1 MKIDVI
7 IDNQAP
13 NQQVGPQ
20 LLRKVGD
27 RLAAEHGLSFHFS
40 LDGKHY
46 LVDTGA
52 SGAFIE
58 NMEMLSGNGVCKV
71 EEIDAVF
78 ISHGHNDHT
87 GGLRK
92 FFEHNSKAP
101 VYLHNSIRGNYFYSC
116 RPKNG
121 VREARN
127 IGMEQALFADYG
139 HRFTEIGE
147 TTSITEKITL
157 IPLSGRRR
165 FPTPMGNEFLY
176 CNDLPDNFTH
186 EVAVL
191 VEYAPEEFAVIS
203 PCSHNGIL
211 NILEDCR
218 EWIERK
224 YGNGSKSGSNA
235 GMWRKVD
242 CAEMIKHFVGGLH
255 YVDYLL
261 MGQGEIEAA
270 SILETASIIKEK
282 YPHLKIHTGHCTCT
296 RAAQLLADA
305 LGEQCSIFCSG
316 CTISLL

>member
-13 NQQVGPQ
+13 NQQVGPR

-58 NMEMLSGNGVCKV
+58 NMEILSGDGVCKV
-71 EEIDAVF
+71 EDVDAVF

-157 IPLSGRRR
+157 IPLSGRRD

-211 NILEDCR
+211 NILEECR
-218 EWIERK
+218 EWIGK
-224 YGNGSKSGSNA
+224 G
-235 GMWRKVD
+235 
-242 CAEMIKHFVGGLH
+242 CIKHFIGGLH

-261 MGQGEIEAA
+261 MGQGEKEAA
-270 SILETASIIKEK
+270 SILETASILKEK

-296 RAAQLLADA
+296 RAAQLLSDA
-305 LGEQCSIFCSG
+305 LGAQCSIFCSG
-316 CTISLL
+316 CTINLL

>member
-13 NQQVGPQ
+13 NQQVGPR

-58 NMEMLSGNGVCKV
+58 NMEILSGDGVCNV

-116 RPKNG
+116 RPKNV

-139 HRFTEIGE
+139 YRFTEIGE

-157 IPLSGRRR
+157 IPLSGRRD

-218 EWIERK
+218 EWIGK
-224 YGNGSKSGSNA
+224 G
-235 GMWRKVD
+235 
-242 CAEMIKHFVGGLH
+242 CIKHFIGGLH

-261 MGQGEIEAA
+261 MGQGEKEAA

>member
-1 MKIDVI
+1 MELHVI
-7 IDNQAP
+7 IDNLP
-13 NQQVGPQ
+13 SGKMPQ
-20 LLRKVGD
+20 LHS
-27 RLAAEHGLSFHFS
+27 EHGLSFHFS

-58 NMEMLSGNGVCKV
+58 NMEMLSGDGVCKV
-71 EEIDAVF
+71 EDVDAVF

-101 VYLHNSIRGNYFYSC
+101 VYLHNSIRGNFFYSC

-121 VREARN
+121 VRKARN

-157 IPLSGRRR
+157 IPLSGRRD

-218 EWIERK
+218 EWIGK
-224 YGNGSKSGSNA
+224 G
-235 GMWRKVD
+235 
-242 CAEMIKHFVGGLH
+242 CIKHFIGGLH

-261 MGQGEIEAA
+261 MGQGEKEAA

-296 RAAQLLADA
+296 RAGQLLADA

-316 CTISLL
+316 YTINLL

>member
-13 NQQVGPQ
+13 SQQVGPR

-27 RLAAEHGLSFHFS
+27 RLSAEHGLSFHFS

-58 NMEMLSGNGVCKV
+58 NMEMLSGNGVCNV

-101 VYLHNSIRGNYFYSC
+101 VYLHNSIR
-116 RPKNG
+116 
-121 VREARN
+121 
-127 IGMEQALFADYG
+127 
-139 HRFTEIGE
+139 
-147 TTSITEKITL
+147 
-157 IPLSGRRR
+157 
-165 FPTPMGNEFLY
+165 GNEFLY

-218 EWIERK
+218 EWIGK
-224 YGNGSKSGSNA
+224 G
-235 GMWRKVD
+235 
-242 CAEMIKHFVGGLH
+242 CIKHFIGGLH

-261 MGQGEIEAA
+261 MGQGEKEAA

-296 RAAQLLADA
+296 RAGQLLADA

>member
-1 MKIDVI
+1 MVLHTI
-7 IDNQAP
+7 IDNLPAKDATGAMLQS
-13 NQQVGPQ
+13 
-20 LLRKVGD
+20 
-27 RLAAEHGLSFHFS
+27 EHGLCFQFS
-40 LDGKHY
+40 LDGKNY

-52 SGAFIE
+52 SGAFIG
-58 NMEMLSGNGVCKV
+58 NMEMLSGNGVCNV
-71 EEIDAVF
+71 GDIDAVF

-101 VYLHNSIRGNYFYSC
+101 VYLHNSIRGNFFYSC

-127 IGMEQALFADYG
+127 IGMEQALFTDSG

-147 TTSITEKITL
+147 ITRITEKITL
-157 IPLSGRRR
+157 IPSSGRRD
-165 FPTPMGNEFLY
+165 FHTSTGNEFLY

-186 EVAVL
+186 EIAVL

-218 EWIERK
+218 EWIEGK
-224 YGNGSKSGSNA
+224 YGNGSLSGNNA
-235 GMWRKVD
+235 GIRIKRD
-242 CAEMIKHFVGGLH
+242 CSQMIKYFIGGLH

-261 MGQGEIEAA
+261 MGQGEKEAA
-270 SILETASIIKEK
+270 SILETARIIKEK
-282 YPHLKIHTGHCTCT
+282 YPLLEIHTGHCTCT
-296 RAAQLLADA
+296 RAAELLADA
-305 LGEQCSIFCSG
+305 LGCRCSIFCSG
-316 CTISLL
+316 YTIGLL

>member
-13 NQQVGPQ
+13 SQQVGPR

-71 EEIDAVF
+71 EDIDAVF

-92 FFEHNSKAP
+92 FFEHNSEAP
-101 VYLHNSIRGNYFYSC
+101 VYLHNSIRGNFFYSC

-157 IPLSGRRR
+157 IPLSGRRK
-165 FPTPMGNEFLY
+165 FSTPMGNEFLY
-176 CNDLPDNFTH
+176 CNDLRDNFTH

-218 EWIERK
+218 EWIGK
-224 YGNGSKSGSNA
+224 G
-235 GMWRKVD
+235 
-242 CAEMIKHFVGGLH
+242 CIKHFIGGLH
-255 YVDYLL
+255 YADYLL
-261 MGQGEIEAA
+261 MGQGEKEAA

-296 RAAQLLADA
+296 RAGQLLADA

-316 CTISLL
+316 YTINLL

>member
-13 NQQVGPQ
+13 NQQVGPR
-20 LLRKVGD
+20 LLQKVGD

-87 GGLRK
+87 GGLRS
-92 FFEHNSKAP
+92 FLELNTSAP
-101 VYLHNSIRGNYFYSC
+101 VYLHNTIRGNFFYSC

-157 IPLSGRRR
+157 IPLSGRRD

-218 EWIERK
+218 EWIGK
-224 YGNGSKSGSNA
+224 G
-235 GMWRKVD
+235 
-242 CAEMIKHFVGGLH
+242 CIKHFIGGLH

-261 MGQGEIEAA
+261 MGQGEKEAA

-305 LGEQCSIFCSG
+305 LGAQCTIFCSG

>member
-1 MKIDVI
+1 MEIDVI

-13 NQQVGPQ
+13 NQQVGPR

-58 NMEMLSGNGVCKV
+58 NMEMLSGDGVCKV
-71 EEIDAVF
+71 EDVDAVF

-101 VYLHNSIRGNYFYSC
+101 VYLHNSIRGNFFYSC

-121 VREARN
+121 VRKARN

-157 IPLSGRRR
+157 IPLSERRD

-218 EWIERK
+218 EWIGK
-224 YGNGSKSGSNA
+224 G
-235 GMWRKVD
+235 
-242 CAEMIKHFVGGLH
+242 CIKHFIGGLH

-261 MGQGEIEAA
+261 MGQGEKEAA

>member
-1 MKIDVI
+1 MILHTI
-7 IDNQAP
+7 IDNQP
-13 NQQVGPQ
+13 SKDTSGTNLQS
-20 LLRKVGD
+20 
-27 RLAAEHGLSFHFS
+27 EHGLCFQFTS
-40 LDGKHY
+40 DGKNY

-52 SGAFIE
+52 SGAFIG
-58 NMEMLSGNGVCKV
+58 NMEALAGNGVCNV
-71 EEIDAVF
+71 EDIDAVF

-101 VYLHNSIRGNYFYSC
+101 VYLHNSIRGNFFYSC

-127 IGMEQALFADYG
+127 IGMEQALFADFG

-147 TTSITEKITL
+147 ITRITEKITL
-157 IPLSGRRR
+157 IPLSGRRD
-165 FPTPMGNEFLY
+165 FPAPMGNEFLY

-191 VEYAPEEFAVIS
+191 VEYAPKEFAVIS

-218 EWIERK
+218 EWIGK
-224 YGNGSKSGSNA
+224 G
-235 GMWRKVD
+235 
-242 CAEMIKHFVGGLH
+242 CIKHFIGGLH

-261 MGQGEIEAA
+261 MGQGEKEAA

-296 RAAQLLADA
+296 RAAELLADA
-305 LGEQCSIFCSG
+305 LGCRCSIFCSG
-316 CTISLL
+316 YTIGLE

>member
-7 IDNQAP
+7 IDNQAL
-13 NQQVGPQ
+13 NQQVGPR

-27 RLAAEHGLSFHFS
+27 RLSAEHGLSFHFS

-71 EEIDAVF
+71 EDVDAVF

-101 VYLHNSIRGNYFYSC
+101 VYLHNSIRGNFFYSC

-157 IPLSGRRR
+157 IPLSGRRK

-218 EWIERK
+218 EWIGK
-224 YGNGSKSGSNA
+224 G
-235 GMWRKVD
+235 
-242 CAEMIKHFVGGLH
+242 CIKHFIGGLH

-261 MGQGEIEAA
+261 MGQGEKEAA

-296 RAAQLLADA
+296 RAGQLLADA

-316 CTISLL
+316 CTINLL

>member
-7 IDNQAP
+7 IDNQALS
-13 NQQVGPQ
+13 QQVGPR

-58 NMEMLSGNGVCKV
+58 NMEMLSGDGVCNV

-92 FFEHNSKAP
+92 FFEYNSKAP
-101 VYLHNSIRGNYFYSC
+101 VYLNNLIRGNYFYSC

-127 IGMEQALFADYG
+127 IGMEQSLFVDFG

-147 TTSITEKITL
+147 ITRITEKITL
-157 IPLSGRRR
+157 IPLSGRRD

-218 EWIERK
+218 EWIGK
-224 YGNGSKSGSNA
+224 G
-235 GMWRKVD
+235 
-242 CAEMIKHFVGGLH
+242 CIKHFIGGLH

-261 MGQGEIEAA
+261 MGQGEKEAA